1 MSTSHPQ
8 ALFPAENGEG
18 KREGGER
25 ERESKS
31 TLTSI
36 RDSVSYYSVSRQ
48 ASLNISSLE
57 EPSGHHLWAYL
68 GQ

>member
-1 MSTSHPQ
+1 MSISRSQ
-8 ALFPAENGEG
+8 ALCPAENGEG
-18 KREGGER
+18 KREGR
-25 ERESKS
+25 ERESKR

-36 RDSVSYYSVSRQ
+36 GDSVSYNLISRQ

-57 EPSGHHLWAYL
+57 EPSGHHLWAYM